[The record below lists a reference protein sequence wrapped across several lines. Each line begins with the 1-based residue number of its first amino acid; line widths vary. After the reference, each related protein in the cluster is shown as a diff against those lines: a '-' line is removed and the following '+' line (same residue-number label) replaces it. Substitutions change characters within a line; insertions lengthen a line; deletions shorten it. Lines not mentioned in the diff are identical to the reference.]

1 MTTRWFGAP
10 VQRVED
16 DRLLRGHGRFTDDV
30 NETGQRALEC
40 CFVRSPYAHARIRSI
55 DASAARQMAGV
66 VAVYTA
72 ADLPFGGLDLPLL
85 IPHPNLTH
93 GRTQRC
99 LASEIVRYA
108 GEAVAFVVATDRY
121 VAEDAAE
128 LVSIDYEPLPV
139 VITPEAAAR
148 ADHLVHDDVPGNVA
162 AEMLQEVGD
171 VDAAMKS
178 AARRK
183 QLRFRYERGAASPME
198 ARAVWATWSGEEHKL
213 TVYDST
219 QSPTSIRG
227 GLAVLFGLPES
238 SVEVIAPDVGGG
250 FGPKIMLFYPDE
262 LLVPFAA
269 MQLGRAVK
277 WTEDRQE
284 HFTAVNQERGQ
295 VHEVEVGFDDDGRVV
310 ALSDDFV
317 HDGGAY
323 TPYGIILPIITA
335 GQVPGPYRIPN
346 YRVRFRD
353 VYTNATPTSPY
364 RGAGRPHAC
373 FVMERT
379 LDSIASELGLDRAEV
394 RRRNLIQPDQF
405 PYEVGVAWQD
415 GNTVVYDSGDY
426 PRLLER
432 ALEMLGPK
440 PAGDNVGMGLGIYVE
455 GTGVGPYEGAHVQVL
470 VSGKVVAATGIPSQG
485 QAHATVWAQVVADE
499 LGVDVSDVEVS
510 SGDTR
515 RFSWG
520 VGTFA
525 SRGAVTAGNAMH
537 VAARMVATRAK
548 QIAAEQLE
556 ANPDDL
562 ELVGGRVRVKGSP
575 DRGIPLAAVA
585 VLSNPVRYAFGGGT
599 EAATQFASKPRPGP
613 PLHEGEQPGLEAT
626 GYYSPPGSTWASG
639 CHAAYVRVEPKTFR
653 LEILK
658 YVVVHDCG
666 RVINPLVLQG
676 QIEGGVAQG
685 IGGAFY
691 ERLAYDADG
700 QLRNASFM
708 EFLIPYATEIPP
720 IEIDHFETP
729 SPLNPLGVKGAGEAG
744 VIPVGAVIGSA
755 IEEALGVPITEMP
768 LSPLKLYELSM
779 LKK

>member
-1 MTTRWFGAP
+1 VTTRWFGA
-10 VQRVED
+10 RVPRLED
-16 DRLLRGHGRFTDDV
+16 DRMLRGHGRFTDDID
-30 NETGQRALEC
+30 EGALESC
-40 CFVRSPYAHARIRSI
+40 LVRSPYAHARIKSI
-55 DASAARQMAGV
+55 DVSAARAVPGV
-66 VAVYTA
+66 TAVYTA
-72 ADLPFGGLDLPLL
+72 TDLPFGQDDLPIL

-108 GEAVAFVVATDRY
+108 GEAVAFVVAESRAI
-121 VAEDAAE
+121 AEDAAE
-128 LVSIDYEPLPV
+128 LVDVGYEPLPV
-139 VITPEAAAR
+139 VITPEVAAA
-148 ADHLVHDDVPGNVA
+148 AAHLVHDDVPGNVA
-162 AEMLQEVGD
+162 AEMTQEVGD
-171 VDAAMKS
+171 VARALAAAPHRKS
-178 AARRK
+178 
-183 QLRFRYERGAASPME
+183 LHFRFERGAASPME
-198 ARAVWATWSGEEHKL
+198 ARAIWARWSKSERKL

-227 GLAVLFGLPES
+227 GLSVLFGLPES

-269 MQLGRAVK
+269 MQSGRAVK

-284 HFTAVNQERGQ
+284 HFTAVNHERGQ
-295 VHEVEVGFDDDGRVV
+295 VHEVEVGFDGEGRVL
-310 ALSDDFV
+310 ALSDDFI
-317 HDGGAY
+317 HDAGAY

-335 GQVPGPYRIPN
+335 AQIPGPYRIPN

-353 VYTNATPTSPY
+353 LYTNATPTSPY

-379 LDSIASELGLDRAEV
+379 LDAIAAQLGLDRAEV
-394 RRRNLIQPDQF
+394 RRRNFIQPDDF
-405 PYEVGVAWQD
+405 PYNLGVAWQD
-415 GNTVVYDSGDY
+415 GNTVVYDSGNY
-426 PRLLER
+426 PALLEK
-432 ALEMLGPK
+432 ALTLLGPR
-440 PAGDNVGMGLGIYVE
+440 PAGDNVGMGLGVYVE

-470 VSGKVVAATGIPSQG
+470 VSGKVVAATGIPNQG
-485 QAHATVWAQVVADE
+485 QSHATVWAQVVADV
-499 LGVDVSDVEVS
+499 LGVDVSDVEVT

-515 RFSWG
+515 RFPWG

-525 SRGAVTAGNAMH
+525 SRGAVTAGNAMG
-537 VAARMVATRAK
+537 VAARMVADKARR
-548 QIAAEQLE
+548 IAADQLE
-556 ANPDDL
+556 ADPADL
-562 ELVGGRVRVKGSP
+562 ELAGGQVRVKGSP
-575 DRGIPLAAVA
+575 DRGIPLSAVA
-585 VLSNPVRYAFGGGT
+585 VLANPVRYAFGHGT

-613 PLHEGEQPGLEAT
+613 PLVEGDEPGLEAT
-626 GYYSPPGSTWASG
+626 GYFSPSGSTWAAG
-639 CHAAYVRVEPKTFR
+639 CHAAYVRVDPKTFR
-653 LEILK
+653 LEVLK

-666 RVINPLVLQG
+666 RLINPMVVEG

-708 EFLIPYATEIPP
+708 EFLMPYATEVPS
-720 IEIDHFETP
+720 IEIDHVETP

-755 IEEALGVPITEMP
+755 IEEALGIPITEMP
-768 LSPLKLYELSM
+768 LSPLKLYELSRPS
-779 LKK
+779 

>member
-1 MTTRWFGAP
+1 VTTRWFGA
-10 VQRVED
+10 RVPRLED
-16 DRLLRGHGRFTDDV
+16 DRLLRGKGRYTDDID
-30 NETGQRALEC
+30 EGALEGC
-40 CFVRSPYAHARIRSI
+40 LVRAQHAHARIKSI
-55 DASAARQMAGV
+55 DVSAARAMPGV

-72 ADLPFGGLDLPLL
+72 ADLPFGGTDLPIL

-99 LASEIVRYA
+99 LASDVVRYA
-108 GEAVAFVVATDRY
+108 GEAIAFVVAENRY
-121 VAEDAAE
+121 IAEDAAE
-128 LVSIDYEPLPV
+128 LVEVDYEPLPV
-139 VITPEAAAR
+139 VITPEVSAR
-148 ADHLVHDDVPGNVA
+148 AEHLVHDDVPGNVA

-171 VDAAMKS
+171 VDAAIRS
-178 AARRK
+178 APHRK
-183 QLRFRYERGAASPME
+183 RFHYRFERGAASPME
-198 ARAVWATWSGEEHKL
+198 GRAVWARWSTAERKL

-269 MQLGRAVK
+269 MQLGRPVK

-295 VHEVEVGFDDDGRVV
+295 VHDVEVAFDDEGHVL
-310 ALSDDFV
+310 ALTDDFI
-317 HDGGAY
+317 HDAGAY

-335 GQVPGPYRIPN
+335 AQIPGPYRIPN

-379 LDSIASELGLDRAEV
+379 LDAIAAELGLDRIEV
-394 RRRNLIQPDQF
+394 RRRNFVQPDQF
-405 PYEVGVAWQD
+405 PYDVGVAWQD
-415 GNTVVYDSGDY
+415 GNTVVYDSGNY
-426 PRLLER
+426 PALLEK
-432 ALEMLGPK
+432 ALAMLGPR
-440 PAGDNVGMGLGIYVE
+440 PAGDHVGMGVGIYVE

-470 VSGKVVAATGIPSQG
+470 VSGKVIAATGIPSQG
-485 QAHATVWAQVVADE
+485 QAHATVCAQVVADE
-499 LGVDVSDVEVS
+499 LGVDVMDVQVT

-515 RFSWG
+515 RFPWG

-525 SRGAVTAGNAMH
+525 SRGAVTAGNAMA
-537 VAARMVATRAK
+537 VAARSVAHKAK
-548 QIAAEQLE
+548 QIAADHLE

-562 ELVGGRVRVKGSP
+562 ELVGGQVRVKGSP
-575 DRGIPLAAVA
+575 DRGMPLAAVA

-599 EAATQFASKPRPGP
+599 EAATQFTRKARPGP
-613 PLHEGEQPGLEAT
+613 PLLEGEEPGLEAT

-639 CHAAYVRVEPKTFR
+639 SHAAYVRVDPKTFR

-666 RVINPLVLQG
+666 RVINPMVVEG

-685 IGGAFY
+685 IAGAFY
-691 ERLAYDADG
+691 ERLAYDEDG
-700 QLRNASFM
+700 QLHNASFM
-708 EFLIPYATEIPP
+708 EFLMPYATEIPP
-720 IEIDHFETP
+720 IEIAHIETP

-744 VIPVGAVIGSA
+744 VIPVGAVIASA
-755 IEEALGVPITEMP
+755 IEEAMGVPITEMP
-768 LSPLKLYELSM
+768 LSPLKLFELSR
-779 LKK
+779 

>member
-16 DRLLRGHGRFTDDV
+16 DRLLRGHGRFTDDFG
-30 NETGQRALEC
+30 EGALEC
-40 CFVRSPYAHARIRSI
+40 CFVRSPYAHAKITSI
-55 DASAARQMAGV
+55 DATAARAMPGV

-72 ADLPFGGLDLPLL
+72 ADLPFGGVDLPLL

-99 LASEIVRYA
+99 LASERVRYA
-108 GEAVAFVVATDRY
+108 GEAVAFVIAEDRY
-121 VAEDAAE
+121 LAEDAAE
-128 LVSIDYEPLPV
+128 LVEIEYEPLPV
-139 VITPEAAAR
+139 VITPEVAER
-148 ADHLVHDDVPGNVA
+148 AEHLVHDDVPGNVA
-162 AEMLQEVGD
+162 AELLQELGD
-171 VDAAMKS
+171 VGAALK
-178 AARRK
+178 AAPRK
-183 QLRFRYERGAASPME
+183 TKLRFRYERGAAAPME
-198 ARAVWATWSGEEHKL
+198 GRAIWARWSSAERKL

-238 SVEVIAPDVGGG
+238 SVDVIAPDVGGG

-262 LLVPFAA
+262 LLVPYAA
-269 MQLGRAVK
+269 MQLGRPVK

-284 HFTAVNQERGQ
+284 HFLAVNQERGQ
-295 VHEVEVGFDDDGRVV
+295 VHEVEVGFDDEGHVL
-310 ALSDDFV
+310 ALSDDFI
-317 HDGGAY
+317 HDAGAY

-335 GQVPGPYRIPN
+335 AQVPGPYRLPS

-353 VYTNATPTSPY
+353 LYTNAVPTSPY

-379 LDSIASELGLDRAEV
+379 LDAIAAELGLDRVEI
-394 RRRNLIQPDQF
+394 RRRNLVQPDQF
-405 PYEVGVAWQD
+405 PYEVGVVWQD
-415 GNTVVYDSGDY
+415 GNKVVYDSGDY
-426 PRLLER
+426 PALLDKAV
-432 ALEMLGPK
+432 ALLGPK
-440 PAGDNVGMGLGIYVE
+440 PQGEHVGMGIGIYVE

-499 LGVDVSDVEVS
+499 LGVDVADVEVT

-515 RFSWG
+515 RFPWG

-537 VAARMVATRAK
+537 VAARMVAEKARH
-548 QIAAEQLE
+548 IAADHLE
-556 ANPDDL
+556 VAPEDL
-562 ELVGGRVRVKGSP
+562 ELVQGRVRVRGAP
-575 DRGIPLAAVA
+575 DRGMPLGAVA

-599 EAATQFASKPRPGP
+599 EAATQFAARPRPGP
-613 PLHEGEQPGLEAT
+613 PLQDGEQPGLEAT
-626 GYYSPPGSTWASG
+626 GYYSPPGSTWAAG
-639 CHAAYVRVEPKTFR
+639 CHAAYVRVDPKTFR
-653 LEILK
+653 LEILR

-691 ERLAYDADG
+691 ERLAYDSDG

-708 EFLIPYATEIPP
+708 EFLMPYATEIPP
-720 IEIDHFETP
+720 IEIDHIETP

-744 VIPVGAVIGSA
+744 VIPVGAVIASA
-755 IEEALGVPITEMP
+755 IEDATGIPISEMP
-768 LSPLKLYELSM
+768 LSPLKLFELSR
-779 LKK
+779 

>member
-1 MTTRWFGAP
+1 MTTRWFGAR
-10 VQRVED
+10 VQRKED
-16 DRLLRGHGRFTDDV
+16 DRLLRGKGRFTDDISD
-30 NETGQRALEC
+30 GALES

-55 DASAARQMAGV
+55 DVTAARAVPGV
-66 VAVYTA
+66 RAVYTA
-72 ADLPFGGLDLPLL
+72 GDLPFGSTDLPIL

-99 LASEIVRYA
+99 LASEVVRYA
-108 GEAVAFVVATDRY
+108 GEAVAFVVADSRA

-128 LVSIDYEPLPV
+128 LVEVEYEPLPV
-139 VITPEAAAR
+139 VITPELSAR
-148 ADHLVHDDVPGNVA
+148 ADRLVHDDVAGNVA
-162 AEMLQEVGD
+162 AEMKQEVGD
-171 VDAAMKS
+171 VDGALDAAP
-178 AARRK
+178 RRK
-183 QLRFRYERGAASPME
+183 SLRLRFERGASAPME
-198 ARAVWATWSGEEHKL
+198 CRAVWARWSAEEKKL
-213 TVYDST
+213 TMYDST

-269 MQLGRAVK
+269 MQLGRPVK

-295 VHEVEVGFDDDGRVV
+295 VHEVEVGFDDEGRVLV
-310 ALSDDFV
+310 LSDDFI

-335 GQVPGPYRIPN
+335 GQIPGPYRVPN

-379 LDSIASELGLDRAEV
+379 LDAIAAELGLDRVEV

-415 GNTVVYDSGDY
+415 GNTVVYDSGNY
-426 PRLLER
+426 PALLER
-432 ALEMLGPK
+432 AVAMLGPR
-440 PAGDNVGMGLGIYVE
+440 PAGDNVGMGIGVYVE

-485 QAHATVWAQVVADE
+485 QSHATVWAQVVADE
-499 LGVDVSDVEVS
+499 LGVDVTDVEVTG
-510 SGDTR
+510 GDTR
-515 RFSWG
+515 RFPWG

-525 SRGAVTAGNAMH
+525 SRGAVTAGNAMG
-537 VAARMVATRAK
+537 VAARMVADKAK
-548 QIAAEQLE
+548 RIAAEHLE
-556 ANPDDL
+556 ADAADM
-562 ELVGGRVRVKGSP
+562 ELVDGQVRVKGSP
-575 DRGIPLAAVA
+575 GRGMPLAAVS
-585 VLSNPVRYAFGGGT
+585 VLANPVRYAFGGGT
-599 EAATQFASKPRPGP
+599 EAATQFTAKSRPGP
-613 PLHEGEQPGLEAT
+613 PLLEGEQPGLEAT
-626 GYYSPPGSTWASG
+626 GYYSPPASTWASG
-639 CHAAYVRVEPKTFR
+639 CHAAYVHVDPKTFR

-666 RVINPLVLQG
+666 RVINPLVVEG

-691 ERLAYDADG
+691 ERLAYDDEG

-708 EFLIPYATEIPP
+708 EFLMPYATEIPP
-720 IEIDHFETP
+720 IEIDHIETP

-744 VIPVGAVIGSA
+744 VIPVGAVIASA
-755 IEEALGVPITEMP
+755 VEEALGVPITEMP
-768 LSPLKLYELSM
+768 LSPLKLFELKQARS
-779 LKK
+779 

>member
-1 MTTRWFGAP
+1 MTTRWFGQR

-16 DRLLRGHGRFTDDV
+16 DRLLRGHGRFTDDI
-30 NETGQRALEC
+30 NESGERALES
-40 CFVRSPYAHARIRSI
+40 CFVRSPFAHARIRSI
-55 DASAARQMAGV
+55 DVSAARAMPGV

-72 ADLPFGGLDLPLL
+72 ADLPFGQTDLPIL

-99 LASEIVRYA
+99 LASEVVRYA
-108 GEAVAFVVATDRY
+108 GEAVAFIVADSRY
-121 VAEDAAE
+121 VAEDAAD
-128 LVSIDYEPLPV
+128 LVEVEYEQQPV
-139 VITPEAAAR
+139 VITPEIAAR
-148 ADHLVHDDVPGNVA
+148 AEHLVHDDVPGNVA

-171 VDAAMKS
+171 VTPALAA
-178 AARRK
+178 APHRK
-183 QLRFRYERGAASPME
+183 RLRFRFERGAASPME
-198 ARAVWATWSGEEHKL
+198 ARAVWARWSKSESKL

-269 MQLGRAVK
+269 MQLGRPVK

-284 HFTAVNQERGQ
+284 HFTAVNHERGQ
-295 VHEVEVGFDDDGRVV
+295 VHDVEVGFDDEGRVL
-310 ALSDDFV
+310 ALSVDFI
-317 HDGGAY
+317 HDAGAY

-335 GQVPGPYRIPN
+335 GQVPGPYRVPN

-379 LDSIASELGLDRAEV
+379 LDAIALEIGLDRAEV
-394 RRRNLIQPDQF
+394 RRRNFIQPDQF
-405 PYEVGVAWQD
+405 PYDVGVAWQD
-415 GNTVVYDSGDY
+415 GNTVIYDSGNY
-426 PRLLER
+426 PALLQK
-432 ALEMLGPK
+432 ALANLGPR
-440 PAGDNVGMGLGIYVE
+440 PAGDHVGMGLGMYVE

-485 QAHATVWAQVVADE
+485 QSHATVWAQIVADE
-499 LGVDVSDVEVS
+499 LGVDMADVEVT

-515 RFSWG
+515 RFPWG

-525 SRGAVTAGNAMH
+525 SRGAVTAGNAMA
-537 VAARMVATRAK
+537 VAARMVADKAK
-548 QIAAEQLE
+548 HIAGDHLE
-556 ANPDDL
+556 VDAADL
-562 ELVGGRVRVKGSP
+562 ELSGGEVRVKGAS

-585 VLSNPVRYAFGGGT
+585 VLANPVRYAFGGGT
-599 EAATQFASKPRPGP
+599 EAATQFATRSRPGP
-613 PLHEGEQPGLEAT
+613 PLREGEQPGLEAT
-626 GYYSPPGSTWASG
+626 GYYSPPGSTWAAG
-639 CHAAYVRVEPKTFR
+639 CHAAYVRVDPKTFR

-666 RVINPLVLQG
+666 RVINPLVVEG

-691 ERLAYDADG
+691 ERLAYDAEG

-708 EFLIPYATEIPP
+708 EYLMPYATEVPA
-720 IEIDHFETP
+720 IEIDHIETP

-744 VIPVGAVIGSA
+744 VIPVGAVLASA
-755 IEEALGVPITEMP
+755 IEEALGTPITEMP
-768 LSPLKLYELSM
+768 LSPLKLFELVKNRS
-779 LKK
+779 